1 VIFDIKNKWI
11 DMCPDRVQ
19 IKNLAGRG
27 DFWSK
32 TQMDWICLQTEFK

>member
-1 VIFDIKNKWI
+1 MEQGDVIFDIKNKWI

-27 DFWSK
+27 DF
-32 TQMDWICLQTEFK
+32 